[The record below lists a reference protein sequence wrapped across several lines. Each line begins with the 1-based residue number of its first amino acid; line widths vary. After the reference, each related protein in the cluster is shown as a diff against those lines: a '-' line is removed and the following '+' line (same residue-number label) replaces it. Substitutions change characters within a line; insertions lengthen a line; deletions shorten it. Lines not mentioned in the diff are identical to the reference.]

1 MRNMLWIISGLVLAM
16 VTSGVQAQTMPRS
29 RGDRGRFSTARPD
42 NERSPSMS
50 RVATSSRTTD
60 KQSPRGATPVKR
72 DPVVKHL
79 PIVTRQAD
87 LRPGVGSVP
96 SGKKSAD
103 RGKLRDFVPPPGS
116 HDRTVARPT
125 VVTTRRPTVVTT
137 RRPTVVTTRRPTVV
151 TPLRRPSIYHAPV
164 TVARKPSVYRPA
176 WGRTTPFTATW
187 YKTRVVQLPPRRSR
201 HYYPWLYNQSGH
213 GASHWWTRAAM
224 ATLAKWMH
232 HRWTRP
238 VYYVYGLDGNVYYQG
253 NMVYVDGVRYS
264 TADNYY
270 RQARAIAL
278 AVPNLDDAA
287 AARLEWRP
295 LGVFAI
301 TRQGLNQT
309 QQSCIQLA
317 VTREGL
323 IGGTY
328 FNEATGT
335 SRPIEGSVDQATQR
349 VAWTFAD
356 GRNTDFVVESSFYNL
371 TQDQVPVLVHFGPE
385 RVQEGL
391 LVRVEAPAQ

>member
-1 MRNMLWIISGLVLAM
+1 MRNMLWIISGLVLAL
-16 VTSGVQAQTMPRS
+16 VTSGVQAQAMPRS

-60 KQSPRGATPVKR
+60 KRDQRRTTPVKR
-72 DPVVKHL
+72 EPVVKH
-79 PIVTRQAD
+79 PPVVTRRAD

-96 SGKKSAD
+96 SGKRNAD
-103 RGKLRDFVPPPGS
+103 RGKLKDFVPPPGS
-116 HDRTVARPT
+116 YGRTAPRPT

-137 RRPTVVTTRRPTVV
+137 H
-151 TPLRRPSIYHAPV
+151 RRPSIYHPPV

-187 YKTRVVQLPPRRSR
+187 YKTRVVQLPTRRSK

-213 GASHWWTRAAM
+213 GASHWWTRAAL
-224 ATLAKWMH
+224 ATLAKWMY

-238 VYYVYGLDGNVYYQG
+238 VYYVYGLNGNVYYQG
-253 NMVYVDGVRYS
+253 TMVYVDGVRYS

-278 AVPNLDDAA
+278 VVPNLDDAT

-309 QQSCIQLA
+309 QQSCLQLA